1 MSLTFGV
8 SSTATYGL
16 IQEVSKGETAETA
29 DARDE
34 TGKVA
39 YTKAYSKEAKGRV
52 RYVLNGIAPSIG
64 TTATVG
70 GVAGLVTSVS
80 ETENNTAYKTGEAEV
95 TLKDAATL
103 TAYS

>member
-16 IQEVSKGETAETA
+16 LQEVSAASTAEVA
-29 DARDE
+29 EARDE
-34 TGKVA
+34 TGKVT
-39 YTKAYSKEAKGRV
+39 YQKAYSKEAKGRV
-52 RYVLNGIAPSIG
+52 RYVLNGTSPAIG

-70 GVAGLVTSVS
+70 GIAGLVTSVT

-95 TLKDAATL
+95 SIKDAATL
-103 TAYS
+103 TAYA